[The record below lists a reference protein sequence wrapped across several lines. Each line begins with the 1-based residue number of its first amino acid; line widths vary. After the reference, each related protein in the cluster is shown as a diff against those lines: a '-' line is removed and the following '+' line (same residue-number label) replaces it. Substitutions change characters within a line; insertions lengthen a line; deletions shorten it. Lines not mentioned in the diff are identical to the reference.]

1 MGKDYFGDIYN
12 CFNKVYYF
20 KNNEMNNIDILNSDK
35 YLDIMTTAI
44 SYNKVTIFN
53 DIEKFVF

>member
-1 MGKDYFGDIYN
+1 MEKDYFGELYN
-12 CFNKVYYF
+12 IFGNAYNF
-20 KNNEMNNIDILNSDK
+20 KKNEMNNIDILNNDK
-35 YLDIMTTAI
+35 YLDIMTAAI